1 MISDILGRRKMDAIR
16 LRVDFGV
23 WDEEEIQGGGRDEG
37 WVVTFC
43 VN

>member
-1 MISDILGRRKMDAIR
+1 MIFWVEEKWMQLGLGWILVI
-16 LRVDFGV
+16 